1 MREAQRAA
9 AAGWFRD
16 CYGREPAGVWHAPGR
31 VNLIGEHTDY
41 NEGYVLP
48 FALAQGVRAAAG
60 RRDDG
65 VLELCSRQAPG
76 AAVRVQVGSLT
87 RAACPEDAAP
97 ADLLP
102 LTPGGVPKTQ
112 RRRTCCP

>member
-1 MREAQRAA
+1 MRRSARRRP
-9 AAGWFRD
+9 GWFRD
-16 CYGREPAGVWHAPGR
+16 CYGRDPAGVWHAPGR

-76 AAVRVQVGSLT
+76 APVRVEVGL
-87 RAACPEDAAP
+87 
-97 ADLLP
+97 AD
-102 LTPGGVPKTQ
+102 TPGRRALPKTQ